1 MAREAESWYSV
12 AGEATSKC
20 RMAAGS
26 GRIGKEL
33 ADVAKDTKS
42 GIVVKPL
49 ESNNHLE
56 GTLMGPDSTPYN
68 GGTFII
74 DIVIPEGYPFEPPK
88 MKFVTKIWHPN
99 VSSQT
104 GAICLDILKDQWSP
118 ALTIKTAMLS
128 LQALLCTPEPN
139 DPQDAEVANMYK
151 TNQEE
156 FQQTARFWTEM
167 YAQVKEEGAS
177 AQDAAVARVCGM
189 GFEEAAVRAALERVG
204 WDENAAVDAL
214 LSSM

>member
-1 MAREAESWYSV
+1 MLHWK
-12 AGEATSKC
+12 GEIK
-20 RMAAGS
+20 
-26 GRIGKEL
+26 
-33 ADVAKDTKS
+33 
-42 GIVVKPL
+42 
-49 ESNNHLE
+49 
-56 GTLMGPDSTPYN
+56 GPQGTPYEA
-68 GGTFII
+68 GKFII
-74 DIVIPEGYPFEPPK
+74 DITLPADYPFVPPK
-88 MKFVTKIWHPN
+88 MKFDTQIWHPN
-99 VSSQT
+99 ISSQS